1 MSGGAL
7 AANHYLITSTKQVS
21 PKVLK
26 KLKGNRGARGKTGP
40 QGVQGPTGTR
50 GVQGPTGAQGLKGAT
65 GAQGVQGTTG
75 AQGSAGPS
83 HSYSTGFDD
92 GHSVT
97 MTSADEEHTLM
108 SLSVPSGKY
117 VVIARLQGKT
127 GNDGGGND
135 FRYDCTLGGP
145 GGTIDNPTYRVGE
158 TNSVEN
164 YLTYEGGYTG
174 AGPITLECRSANG
187 HTLTALSG
195 SMIAT
200 EVGALN

>member
-40 QGVQGPTGTR
+40 QGVQGPTG
-50 GVQGPTGAQGLKGAT
+50 AQGRRGA
-65 GAQGVQGTTG
+65 TG